1 MNEGEQER
9 QLVIGRTCG
18 RSNRSTEP
26 RSMRAAERAE
36 PMRRQGGKR
45 NRYRDQRTAAEKEA
59 VLIKRTHQQK
69 SPTVCDA
76 PDSHKTSR

>member
-1 MNEGEQER
+1 
-9 QLVIGRTCG
+9 
-18 RSNRSTEP
+18 
-26 RSMRAAERAE
+26 MRAAERAE

-76 PDSHKTSR
+76 PDSHKTSRLARTGPNGHIPFCSF